1 MSGWNGKFELE
12 SSENFDDFLKALGV
26 GFMLRNAA
34 KLSTPTVEITN
45 DGDSFTMKTVT
56 TFKTTEI
63 KFSLGQE
70 FDETRMDGVTVKT
83 TITKE
88 GDNKLIQSQGGEP
101 PCTITRELI
110 EDGAKLKTVR
120 DVTLCL
126 SVFPVMFLYVMEFL
140 STNIAR
146 RFCSFERK
154 NVLVCQV

>member
-1 MSGWNGKFELE
+1 MAGWNGKFELE
-12 SSENFDDFLKALGV
+12 SSENFDEFLKALGV
-26 GFMLRNAA
+26 GFLLRNAA

-45 DGDSFTMKTVT
+45 QGDSFTMKTVT

-63 KFSLGQE
+63 KFTIGQE

-88 GDNKLIQSQGGEP
+88 GDNKLVQSQAGEP

-120 DVTLCL
+120 NEKLFCEYLIT
-126 SVFPVMFLYVMEFL
+126 FL
-140 STNIAR
+140 SYLLKREFYTFYKHV
-146 RFCSFERK
+146 RF
-154 NVLVCQV
+154 V